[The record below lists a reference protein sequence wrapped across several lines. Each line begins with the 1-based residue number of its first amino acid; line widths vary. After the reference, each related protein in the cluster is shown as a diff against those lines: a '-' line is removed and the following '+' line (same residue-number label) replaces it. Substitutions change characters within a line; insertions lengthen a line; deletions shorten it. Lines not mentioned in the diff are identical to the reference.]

1 MEIDSRDHLL
11 REKLLLCRRLK
22 VIFSLSKLLSRC
34 CLIYD
39 QTRSLINLLRSP
51 NNKLITIN
59 IIIIEREVRMVTKL
73 LTTLL
78 TVYDRSAVGKIAR
91 SSPSLYRFWT
101 ISSLRWDQNRFSRK
115 VRKFE
120 RPVHVYGK
128 YQSVFFSSGASPCT
142 LNYPQRYPGESVEP
156 IAESHSHAPRAI
168 SWITAAIKKLDQKS
182 SPFIPCKFL
191 VTQSLPGVRWDT

>member
-1 MEIDSRDHLL
+1 M
-11 REKLLLCRRLK
+11 
-22 VIFSLSKLLSRC
+22 IFSLSKLLSRC

-91 SSPSLYRFWT
+91 SSPSLYRF
-101 ISSLRWDQNRFSRK
+101 
-115 VRKFE
+115 
-120 RPVHVYGK
+120 
-128 YQSVFFSSGASPCT
+128 
-142 LNYPQRYPGESVEP
+142 
-156 IAESHSHAPRAI
+156 
-168 SWITAAIKKLDQKS
+168 
-182 SPFIPCKFL
+182 
-191 VTQSLPGVRWDT
+191 